1 MIRAPWPDAYRDDVA
16 WARVLAG
23 RGFDLLVVGLAVVSE
38 IEIWVSDVP
47 GPTWVLAPGVLL
59 YTLPLL
65 FRRRFPFLAPVFV
78 FGVHIAI
85 SFADPHAA
93 GSMDTGSV
101 ALLLAFW
108 AMGAGNDGQLAI
120 AGLGIGLG
128 TLAIIAAEDD
138 RVDVTLAINSGIV
151 YGLAW
156 LFALLLARRS
166 RRALAAEQR
175 ATQLER
181 DQHERALAAVAE
193 ERARIAREMHDVVA
207 HSVSV
212 MTVQAGAARMQLP
225 EHPEQAMPALLAVE
239 ETGRQ
244 ALAELRRLLGI
255 LREDDAP
262 ALAPQPGLA
271 DLPRAGRGGPPGRA
285 SGRDQ
290 CREAARGR
298 CPPGLDLTAYRIVQ
312 EALTNTLKH
321 AGADLRDRGGAL
333 RARRCRLEVRDDG
346 RGASGRGH
354 GTGHGLAGMRERVS
368 VYGGEL
374 RAGPGPA
381 GASPSAPGFR
391 SSRRRRDPGAG
402 RRRPG
407 PGAGR
412 VPADPGVAARTS
424 RWSARPAT
432 ASRRSARRVS
442 CGRTSY

>member
-38 IEIWVSDVP
+38 VEIWVSDVP

-93 GSMDTGSV
+93 GSTDTGSV

-181 DQHERALAAVAE
+181 DQHERARAAVGD
-193 ERARIAREMHDVVA
+193 ERARIAREMHDVVG
-207 HSVSV
+207 HRVSLMV
-212 MTVQAGAARMQLP
+212 LQAGAIEMAAADRERVEQLAC
-225 EHPEQAMPALLAVE
+225 QVQVA
-239 ETGRQ
+239 GRQ
-244 ALAELRRLLGI
+244 ALDELRQAVGV
-255 LREDDAP
+255 LRDGEDDGAP
-262 ALAPQPGLA
+262 LAPQPGLD
-271 DLPRAGRGGPPGRA
+271 DLERLVKECRAAGMTVELDRPPA
-285 SGRDQ
+285 
-290 CREAARGR
+290 EAAPIDAVVSRA
-298 CPPGLDLTAYRIVQ
+298 AYRIVQ
-312 EALTNTLKH
+312 EALTNAAKH
-321 AGADLRDRGGAL
+321 AVGAAVTVTVEQAPDQLVVRVVNGAPREPSQGSGG
-333 RARRCRLEVRDDG
+333 G
-346 RGASGRGH
+346 F
-354 GTGHGLAGMRERVS
+354 GLVGLRERVRTLNGS
-368 VYGGEL
+368 L
-374 RAGPGPA
+374 RAEPRLDGGFLVEA
-381 GASPSAPGFR
+381 VLPS
-391 SSRRRRDPGAG
+391 
-402 RRRPG
+402 
-407 PGAGR
+407 
-412 VPADPGVAARTS
+412 
-424 RWSARPAT
+424 
-432 ASRRSARRVS
+432 
-442 CGRTSY
+442 